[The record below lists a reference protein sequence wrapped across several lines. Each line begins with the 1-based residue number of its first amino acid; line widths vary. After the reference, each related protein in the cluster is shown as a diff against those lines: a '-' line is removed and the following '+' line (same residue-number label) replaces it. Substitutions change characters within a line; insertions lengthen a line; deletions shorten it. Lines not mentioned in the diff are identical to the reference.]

1 MVQILMIY
9 MKKSFF
15 AKLSVVV
22 LICVAFVSCE
32 FSSSSESSFSYEI
45 QNDDEQEGYEITG
58 DPNQLLD
65 ISNDL
70 VDYLK
75 SAHINDEDDAQ
86 EFEDTIEDV
95 KQLLQAVSDSINARM
110 ETMTPKE
117 KGALIDQVSTVNEQ
131 LEENNPEIDQ
141 EIVRL
146 VKEAKKIGITL
157 AVDL

>member
-1 MVQILMIY
+1 
-9 MKKSFF
+9 MKKLFF
-15 AKLSVVV
+15 AKLSVVAI
-22 LICVAFVSCE
+22 ICVACVSCE
-32 FSSSSESSFSYEI
+32 FSSSSESSFSFEI

-70 VDYLK
+70 VAYLK

-95 KQLLQAVSDSINARM
+95 KQLFQAVSDSINARM

-117 KGALIDQVSTVNEQ
+117 KGALIDEVSTVSEQ